1 MTAYILRRLLQMIPV
16 ILGITL
22 IVFVLVRL
30 SGDPVALLLS
40 PEDSSPERIA
50 EMRQALGLDRPITT
64 QYAIYM
70 RDVLR
75 GDFGKSLRYSNQ
87 AALPIVL
94 ERLPATLQLSL
105 AALAVALVISFP
117 AGIIA
122 ATYRNRWPDVG
133 ASSFSVL
140 GQAMPNFWLGIM
152 LILVFSVHLGWF
164 PVSGRGGWNSL
175 VLPAFTLGTALA
187 ALLTRLM
194 RSSMLEVLGQDYVRT
209 ATAKGLQRR
218 VVLLKHAVR
227 NALLAYVTVL
237 GLQIASLMAGAIVT
251 EQVFA
256 WPGIGLLAINSIYS
270 RDMAVIQAVVVV
282 AALIVMSANLIVDI
296 LYAFIDPRI
305 SYS

>member
-50 EMRQALGLDRPITT
+50 EMRTALGLDRPVTT
-64 QYAIYM
+64 QYVIYM